1 MVQSESA
8 NSTDLHVRFAF
19 VQDNFVQAG
28 GGERVAEEIARVLPE
43 ADVYT
48 SVLVQDRLS
57 PYMKLR
63 KIHTTW
69 MQKLPMMKKYYRHYF
84 LLYPLAIRGIS
95 LKNYDVV
102 ISSCYGFAKTLR
114 KPADAVHV
122 CYCHTPTR
130 WIWRYDDYARRENFS
145 APTRFILSNLVRL
158 LKRADRAAADRTD
171 IFIANSSAVAER
183 IRTCYEREAQVI
195 FPPID
200 CSRFFLSSDI
210 GDYYLVV
217 SRLVPYKRI
226 DLAIEACNLSGRKLI
241 VIGDGPDRRR
251 LEALAGATITFLGR
265 VSDDEVAKYLSH
277 CRAFL
282 FPGEEDFG
290 MTPLEANASG
300 RPSIA
305 YGRGGALDT
314 IDDGVSG
321 VLFPKPTA
329 ASLSEAM
336 LRSEEIEWDG
346 ATLRAHAQRFDRSV
360 FAKQLTKLL
369 SNVCASLETSRG
381 RATTSER
388 AWESVAAGHTKL

>member
-8 NSTDLHVRFAF
+8 VSTDLHVRFAF

-48 SVLVQDRLS
+48 SVLVEDRLS

-102 ISSCYGFAKTLR
+102 VSSCYGFAKTLR

-145 APTRFILSNLVRL
+145 GLTRFILSNLIRL
-158 LKRADRAAADRTD
+158 LKRADRKAADRTD

-183 IRTCYEREAQVI
+183 IRTYYEREAQVI

-200 CSRFFLSSDI
+200 CSRFFVSTDVQ
-210 GDYYLVV
+210 DYYLVV
-217 SRLVPYKRI
+217 SRMVPYKRI
-226 DLAIEACNLSGRKLI
+226 DLAIEACNLNGRKLI

-251 LEALAGATITFLGR
+251 LESLAGPTITFLGR
-265 VSDDEVAKYLSH
+265 VNDAEVAKYLSH

-300 RPSIA
+300 RPCIA

-321 VLFPKPTA
+321 VLFPEPTA
-329 ASLSEAM
+329 ASLSEAI
-336 LRSEEIEWDG
+336 LRSEDIEWD
-346 ATLRAHAQRFDRSV
+346 AARLRAHAQRFDRSV
-360 FAKQLTKLL
+360 FAKQLTQLL

-381 RATTSER
+381 RAIASDR